1 MDICFEGVGQTA
13 ATFQVEGTVKPG
25 MAVILT
31 GNGKV
36 GPGTAGKAPCGVV
49 LGGVRGGAA
58 AVQIGG
64 TAEVAYSGDTAPTAG
79 WQELVLDGTGGVRLA
94 NKTADQTAGKTVESG
109 LHCLVLT
116 VDTTAKTA
124 VVKL

>member
-1 MDICFEGVGQTA
+1 MDICFEGVGQVA
-13 ATFQVEGTVKPG
+13 ATFKAGEGVKPG
-25 MAVILT
+25 MAVAMT
-31 GNGKV
+31 GNGTV
-36 GPGTAGKAPCGVV
+36 GLGTAGDLPCGVL

-64 TAEVAYSGDTAPTAG
+64 AAEVAYSGDTAPTAG
-79 WQELVLDGTGGVRLA
+79 WQELVLDGAGGVRLA
-94 NKTADQTAGKTVESG
+94 NKVADQTAGKTVESG

-124 VVKL
+124 VVCM

>member
-1 MDICFEGVGQTA
+1 MEICFEGVGQTA

-64 TAEVAYSGDTAPTAG
+64 VAQVGYSGAVPKAG
-79 WQELVLDGTGGVRLA
+79 WQELACDGTGGV
-94 NKTADQTAGKTVESG
+94 TVTAGGVKW
-109 LHCLVLT
+109 LVLS
-116 VDTTAKTA
+116 VDTKAKTA